1 MKVLPAAAVTVA
13 AGLSAVALTDA
24 AMRGLGAGASV
35 PWDLV
40 SGSEEALR
48 AVVLLH
54 GLGYLVLVTVLVV
67 YRIRIDG
74 ASRTMP
80 WLRTVMA
87 ACYLFFGL
95 QFTWAG
101 IFAPRYEPPELIGII
116 TTLAF
121 IGLHLLSIPMGLLL
135 LRQPNMKTP
144 ALLLASP
151 IVVLPLLIG
160 LSFSFSA
167 WAHPAYLETVVNMGV
182 ALLGVAKASAH
193 ADRPN
198 ERPVPATRTAFPQG

>member
-1 MKVLPAAAVTVA
+1 MKVLPVAAVTVA
-13 AGLSAVALTDA
+13 AGFSAMALTDT

-48 AVVLLH
+48 AVSLLH
-54 GLGYLVLVTVLVV
+54 GVCYLLLATVLVV
-67 YRIRIDG
+67 YRLRIDG

-95 QFTWAG
+95 QFAWAG

-116 TTLAF
+116 DTLAF
-121 IGLHLLSIPMGLLL
+121 IGLHLLSIPMGLIL
-135 LRQPNMKTP
+135 LREPNMKTP

-160 LSFSFSA
+160 LSFSFPA

-182 ALLGVAKASAH
+182 ALLGVAQASAH

-198 ERPVPATRTAFPQG
+198 ERPVPAPPAAFPQG